1 MEYAAGKIRHIH
13 FGPGKTCRSAP
24 LAGLADRL
32 GGLRSGRSR
41 PECDMQSADRALRG
55 AFPSSS
61 RRSPDR
67 SRWAAPGN
75 PSTPPPGNGPRRS
88 AGRASARGR
97 PDQAVERSSR
107 HFHEGRFH
115 GDDVAESLGEPV
127 SADRRL
133 RTRAGCP
140 SLVAA
145 PDPLDRPARRKETA
159 TAQLALAAALRGDQ
173 GYDGLLAGLDRVTAG
188 EPAGI
193 LGVLCRTPARWAQG
207 CHAALAGQPAVAL
220 HHFEQMTQPTA
231 DPAGRLRPAGR
242 RDPTRSPRPRR
253 GAADRAGGVRR
264 AGHDVRGRSAGG
276 VRCDQRIC
284 RATNTCTPI

>member
-193 LGVLCRTPARWAQG
+193 LGVLMQ
-207 CHAALAGQPAVAL
+207 
-220 HHFEQMTQPTA
+220 
-231 DPAGRLRPAGR
+231 D
-242 RDPTRSPRPRR
+242 TRSV
-253 GAADRAGGVRR
+253 GAGMPRR
-264 AGHDVRGRSAGG
+264 AGRATRGRIAPL
-276 VRCDQRIC
+276 
-284 RATNTCTPI
+284 RADDPTNR